1 MKLKVP
7 KYTNYPPIDNNQ
19 PKIKKK
25 IKTTNG
31 DAVTVAKREDKLT
44 KKTTEKTVKKTH
56 KNHHR

>member
-7 KYTNYPPIDNNQ
+7 KYTNYPPIDKNQ

-31 DAVTVAKREDKLT
+31 DAVTVAKREDKLI